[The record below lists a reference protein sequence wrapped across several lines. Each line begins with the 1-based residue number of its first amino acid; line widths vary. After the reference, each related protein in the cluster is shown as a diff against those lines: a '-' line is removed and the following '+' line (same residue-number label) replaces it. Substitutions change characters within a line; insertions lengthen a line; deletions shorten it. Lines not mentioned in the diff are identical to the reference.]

1 MLMTCFHYKVN
12 KKKKGKI
19 EDFNAFWRAI
29 LCLMGACIW
38 ADVRVKADGN
48 RKLYITYGLRKG
60 TRDILASILDM
71 DGGGS
76 IQSRGQQF
84 KNKDLRNFAIDFSS
98 DIKDE
103 WPDKIGGYVDLKSKN
118 IDEIVKLIDRD
129 YHSIMFYIVFVFI
142 KKRAF
147 RGHNLF
153 LGRIQPFLSS
163 KVALH
168 IFSQSFLQ

>member
-1 MLMTCFHYKVN
+1 
-12 KKKKGKI
+12 
-19 EDFNAFWRAI
+19 
-29 LCLMGACIW
+29 
-38 ADVRVKADGN
+38 
-48 RKLYITYGLRKG
+48 
-60 TRDILASILDM
+60 M